1 MKRLTAQGLVDMTP
15 EEEAAIEA
23 AGQAAETEA
32 SERVAMKADR
42 QGVLSDN
49 QVRAFLNKSPDQVA
63 QTIDNNVT
71 DLDSAKTAIKVLAL
85 VVSVLARRE
94 MNQ

>member
-1 MKRLTAQGLVDMTP
+1 MRRLTAQGLVDMTP
-15 EEEAAIEA
+15 EEEAAIAA

-32 SERVAMKADR
+32 SERAAMKADR

-94 MNQ
+94 MNS